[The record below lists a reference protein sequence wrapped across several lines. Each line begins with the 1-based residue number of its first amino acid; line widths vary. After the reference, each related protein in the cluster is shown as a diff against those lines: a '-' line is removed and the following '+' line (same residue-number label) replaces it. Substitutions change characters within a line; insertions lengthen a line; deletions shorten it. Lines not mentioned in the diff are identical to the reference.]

1 MRNQQTPHELTD
13 AILVNPFYEED
24 LAESMR
30 AAMLMP
36 RARAKKTHANDARD
50 CSGKQYSPM
59 DGRNHFHTPRFRGVR
74 LGSRSC

>member
-1 MRNQQTPHELTD
+1 MWNQQTPHELTD
-13 AILVNPFYEED
+13 AIPVNPFYEEE

-30 AAMLMP
+30 ATMLMP
-36 RARAKKTHANDARD
+36 RAGAKKAHANDARD
-50 CSGKQYSPM
+50 RSGKQYLPM